1 MWRVRSLLAVLA
13 IALVAVGTAAAQS
26 WPNKPVRLIV
36 PYAPGGSTDNATRA
50 FADKLSQRLGQQF
63 VIENKGGAA
72 GAIGVEAGV
81 KSAPDGYSF
90 VVLPLATV
98 TVLPHA
104 RKLPYDAFKDF
115 AYVGR
120 FVAGTLTFAV
130 RTDLAVDDMKAY
142 LALVKANPGK
152 YFYASPGIGAM
163 PHLAVEALKELAKVD
178 IVHVPYRGGAEAIQ
192 DFLAGNVHSVH
203 ESNTMPLAKTGK
215 AKMLAVIDTER
226 HPDFPD
232 VPTLAEAVPGYDV
245 VNWFGM
251 AGPAGVPADI
261 VQKLSAELNAIAA
274 MEDVRARL
282 LPLGLRPIKD
292 TPADMAANV
301 RKEYDRY
308 QALVTKLNIKLE

>member
-13 IALVAVGTAAAQS
+13 IALVAAGTAAAQS

-226 HPDFPD
+226 HPDFPE

>member
-1 MWRVRSLLAVLA
+1 MRRTCSLLAILTVALA
-13 IALVAVGTAAAQS
+13 AGTATAQS
-26 WPNKPVRLIV
+26 WPAKPVRLIV

-72 GAIGVEAGV
+72 GAIGVETGA
-81 KSAPDGYSF
+81 KAPPDGYSF

-115 AYVGR
+115 TYVGR

-130 RTDLAVDDMKAY
+130 QANLPANDIKSY
-142 LALVKANPGK
+142 LALAKANPGK

-163 PHLAVEALKELAKVD
+163 PHLAVEALKELAQVNL
-178 IVHVPYRGGAEAIQ
+178 VHVPYRGGAEAIQ

-203 ESNTMPLAKTGK
+203 ESNTMPIVKSGK

-251 AGPAGVPADI
+251 AGPAGVPAEI
-261 VQKLSAELNAIAA
+261 LQKLSAELNAIAA
-274 MEDVRARL
+274 MDDVRARL

-292 TPADMAANV
+292 TPAEMAANV
-301 RKEYDRY
+301 RKEFDRY
-308 QALVTKLNIKLE
+308 QALVTKLDIKLE